1 MLVQQCFRFYKGS
14 CNKICIRQMVWSITS
29 TIQHQIL
36 KVLVKIK
43 LLIFYNIVYS
53 KSYSIPYIL
62 LSQSLN
68 KCTFVVVPTREVL
81 VLLSLPFI
89 VLARGF
95 FTRLVA
101 MFVQLEL
108 RLILLLYPY
117 TQVGMPHHNNIK
129 INNARALDLTRL
141 IDRTSPR
148 VWMQLWENR
157 LRCYIFTLLIIHQ
170 LAWLSL
176 LFKFLFVK
184 VQQRIKAR
192 NIDYTREPVFVCSL
206 NLGRLNGHDE
216 CFRLYLSPWKEDVV
230 KTGQILNP
238 KHLSCRSLN
247 LRRLDGPNQCFRLY
261 LSPRKEDTSI
271 IENGQILDPKHLS
284 CLFLLIVYGQKYQ
297 IYKLKADVDYPASVI
312 NGARCS

>member
-1 MLVQQCFRFYKGS
+1 M
-14 CNKICIRQMVWSITS
+14 
-29 TIQHQIL
+29 
-36 KVLVKIK
+36 
-43 LLIFYNIVYS
+43 
-53 KSYSIPYIL
+53 
-62 LSQSLN
+62 
-68 KCTFVVVPTREVL
+68 VPTREVL

-148 VWMQLWENR
+148 KSLDATLGNR

-192 NIDYTREPVFVCSL
+192 NIDYMREPVFVCSL

-216 CFRLYLSPWKEDVV
+216 CFRLYFSPWKEDVV

-271 IENGQILDPKHLS
+271 KEKRSNLRPKTSELS
-284 CLFLLIVYGQKYQ
+284 FLIDSLWPKISN
-297 IYKLKADVDYPASVI
+297 L
-312 NGARCS
+312 

>member
-1 MLVQQCFRFYKGS
+1 
-14 CNKICIRQMVWSITS
+14 MVWSITS

-36 KVLVKIK
+36 KVLGKIK
-43 LLIFYNIVYS
+43 LLIFNNIVYS
-53 KSYSIPYIL
+53 KSYSIPYFF

-192 NIDYTREPVFVCSL
+192 NIDYMREPVFVCSL

-261 LSPRKEDTSI
+261 LSPRKEDTSN
-271 IENGQILDPKHLS
+271 IEKRSNLRPKTSELS
-284 CLFLLIVYGQKYQ
+284 FLIDSLWP
-297 IYKLKADVDYPASVI
+297 KLS
-312 NGARCS
+312 NL

>member
-1 MLVQQCFRFYKGS
+1 
-14 CNKICIRQMVWSITS
+14 
-29 TIQHQIL
+29 
-36 KVLVKIK
+36 
-43 LLIFYNIVYS
+43 
-53 KSYSIPYIL
+53 
-62 LSQSLN
+62 
-68 KCTFVVVPTREVL
+68 
-81 VLLSLPFI
+81 
-89 VLARGF
+89 
-95 FTRLVA
+95 
-101 MFVQLEL
+101 
-108 RLILLLYPY
+108 
-117 TQVGMPHHNNIK
+117 MPHHNNIK

-261 LSPRKEDTSI
+261 LSLRKEDTST
-271 IENGQILDPKHLS
+271 IEKRLILDPKHLS

-297 IYKLKADVDYPASVI
+297 IYKLKADVDYPTSVI

>member
-1 MLVQQCFRFYKGS
+1 
-14 CNKICIRQMVWSITS
+14 MVWSITS

-36 KVLVKIK
+36 KVLGKIK
-43 LLIFYNIVYS
+43 LLIFNNIVYS
-53 KSYSIPYIL
+53 KSYSIPYIF

-148 VWMQLWENR
+148 KSLEATLGNR

-192 NIDYTREPVFVCSL
+192 NIDYMREPVFVCSL

-271 IENGQILDPKHLS
+271 KEKRSNLRPKTSELS
-284 CLFLLIVYGQKYQ
+284 FLTDSLWPKISN
-297 IYKLKADVDYPASVI
+297 L
-312 NGARCS
+312 

>member
-1 MLVQQCFRFYKGS
+1 
-14 CNKICIRQMVWSITS
+14 MVWSITS
-29 TIQHQIL
+29 IIQHQIL
-36 KVLVKIK
+36 KVLGKIK
-43 LLIFYNIVYS
+43 LLIFNNIVYS
-53 KSYSIPYIL
+53 KSYSIPYIF

-157 LRCYIFTLLIIHQ
+157 LRCYIFTLLIIQQ

-247 LRRLDGPNQCFRLY
+247 LRRLDSPNQCFRLY
-261 LSPRKEDTSI
+261 LSLRKEDTST
-271 IENGQILDPKHLS
+271 IEKRLILDPKHLS

-297 IYKLKADVDYPASVI
+297 IYKLKADVDYPTSVI
-312 NGARCS
+312 NGARCSYRSHF

>member
-1 MLVQQCFRFYKGS
+1 
-14 CNKICIRQMVWSITS
+14 MVWSITS

-36 KVLVKIK
+36 KVLGKIK
-43 LLIFYNIVYS
+43 LLIFNSIVYS
-53 KSYSIPYIL
+53 KSYSIPYFF

-170 LAWLSL
+170 LARLSL

-238 KHLSCRSLN
+238 KHLSCRS
-247 LRRLDGPNQCFRLY
+247 Y
-261 LSPRKEDTSI
+261 W
-271 IENGQILDPKHLS
+271 
-284 CLFLLIVYGQKYQ
+284 
-297 IYKLKADVDYPASVI
+297 
-312 NGARCS
+312 

>member
-36 KVLVKIK
+36 KVLGKIK
-43 LLIFYNIVYS
+43 LLIFNNIVYS
-53 KSYSIPYIL
+53 KSYSIPYIF

-247 LRRLDGPNQCFRLY
+247 LRRLDSPNQCFRLY

-271 IENGQILDPKHLS
+271 IEKRSNLRPKTSELS
-284 CLFLLIVYGQKYQ
+284 FLIDSLWAKISN
-297 IYKLKADVDYPASVI
+297 L
-312 NGARCS
+312 

>member
-1 MLVQQCFRFYKGS
+1 
-14 CNKICIRQMVWSITS
+14 MVWSITS

-36 KVLVKIK
+36 KVLGKIK
-43 LLIFYNIVYS
+43 LLIFNNIVYS
-53 KSYSIPYIL
+53 KSYSIPYIF

-216 CFRLYLSPWKEDVV
+216 CFRLYFSPWKEDVV

-271 IENGQILDPKHLS
+271 KEKRSNLRPKTSELS
-284 CLFLLIVYGQKYQ
+284 FLTDSLWPKISN
-297 IYKLKADVDYPASVI
+297 L
-312 NGARCS
+312 

>member
-1 MLVQQCFRFYKGS
+1 M
-14 CNKICIRQMVWSITS
+14 
-29 TIQHQIL
+29 
-36 KVLVKIK
+36 
-43 LLIFYNIVYS
+43 
-53 KSYSIPYIL
+53 
-62 LSQSLN
+62 
-68 KCTFVVVPTREVL
+68 VPTREVL

-192 NIDYTREPVFVCSL
+192 NIDYMREPVFVCSL

-261 LSPRKEDTSI
+261 LSLRKEDTST
-271 IENGQILDPKHLS
+271 IEKRSNLRPKTSELS
-284 CLFLLIVYGQKYQ
+284 FLIDSLWL
-297 IYKLKADVDYPASVI
+297 KLS
-312 NGARCS
+312 NL

>member
-1 MLVQQCFRFYKGS
+1 
-14 CNKICIRQMVWSITS
+14 MVWSITS

-36 KVLVKIK
+36 KVLGKIK
-43 LLIFYNIVYS
+43 LLIFNNIVYS
-53 KSYSIPYIL
+53 KSYSIPYIF

-192 NIDYTREPVFVCSL
+192 NIDYMREPVFVCSL

-271 IENGQILDPKHLS
+271 KEKRSNLRPKTSELS
-284 CLFLLIVYGQKYQ
+284 FLIDSLWPKISN
-297 IYKLKADVDYPASVI
+297 L
-312 NGARCS
+312 